1 MMKWRGV
8 NTSPRLPRPPHTTST
23 TPHPPHRGT
32 SPHTSHLINRL
43 TSHHTS
49 RPISRLTS
57 RTTNGRGKTA
67 ETDTR
72 KRRGRGK
79 VGRRGPWEGED
90 MLQIT
95 QIVLKGFFLVL
106 LLCFLENKHF
116 LYCVI
121 YVSRKQNTVLY
132 NARLKS

>member
-8 NTSPRLPRPPHTTST
+8 NTSPRLPRPPHATST

-95 QIVLKGFFLVL
+95 QIVLKGFFMAL

-121 YVSRKQNTVLY
+121 YVSGKQNTVLY